1 MFRSVRTIAIA
12 VLAAL
17 AFLVSACGGDDAMP
31 KDEFVDKFIA
41 LATDGMP
48 EDQVAA
54 MDDTITEYAECIYDA
69 IKDDAE
75 LVNSIDDVESSD
87 EQLPAEIEA
96 QTADCQADA
105 EASITEDLGVD
116 ALDG

>member
-1 MFRSVRTIAIA
+1 MFRSVRTIAVA

-17 AFLVSACGGDDAMP
+17 ALLVSACGGDDAMP

-41 LATDGMP
+41 LATDGMADA
-48 EDQVAA
+48 EVEA
-54 MDDTITEYAECIYDA
+54 MSDSITEFAECIYDA
-69 IKDDAE
+69 IEDDAE

-96 QTADCQADA
+96 RTADCQADA
-105 EASITEDLGVD
+105 EANITEDLGVD